1 MEVEKAYETYLEAIN
16 FHKSGKILD
25 SYTAFKELFKSD
37 LIVGHFYDEV
47 DLLSGVQT
55 GHLTAPNGQDTLSQI
70 SQKVRHLR
78 FLAFR
83 NRGFLY
89 FDVLR
94 RGTDQVAQI
103 AQRENEVENLEK
115 PLTSQALSKELFY
128 TMMDDFVI
136 CTIYEEADELLLRA
150 LHDIY
155 AYFGNQ
161 RLRRFTI
168 EYAELFGNETDDA
181 LSVLPVNSWVKP
193 FENQLKDE
201 LLGNLLAPKG
211 LESKLAYLKTLREDY
226 EIQKKS
232 ICEPQNLEVI
242 LPPGSLWVDVFQ
254 RLQQAQRRILDKSK
268 LQEYQKHGFKFVDIY
283 VTAET
288 LIDSV
293 VFRYDELSA
302 DDIIEL
308 SPSISAQIPDEGDTM
323 EVDDDLEAE
332 NSDNLSQQVTPTPTV
347 APENEAAKS
356 TDSAIV
362 VEDEETAKENVE
374 KPAETSEKQ
383 NITERVN
390 RTSRRLNPEEP
401 FMYDLE
407 IVDLTIHHFVE
418 TEAFFRHYNQA
429 FAEIFTTDKVLLHDV
444 VLNFVTPEK
453 SDSPLFIRD
462 FIDLLNQWKSGTHS
476 TYLLRDR
483 ASNTDVVSDK
493 EDDNSKLLEVLSRF
507 GNQPSEDADTACEL
521 LDDIET
527 ATYVSDFLAL
537 MEKSHYTFTRVEL
550 LRHFLGGDQSLLTTK
565 KWSPSLYILVKDLV
579 LQLDDTLFQIF
590 DDPHLVVSVYEILV
604 DEYILVHSELKTRVE
619 KYPSSVQ
626 LKASRTF
633 LTSSFEL
640 LRIAERVHAWGKK
653 LKQSSDIPSQ
663 VVIRHLWAQTFFL
676 SIRSITWKDSQ
687 TVVLLLQELNHLL
700 LQFDEANFEA
710 QNPNF
715 LNIAGFSARKLHRRL
730 TTASLLSVFTKILL
744 SESKSASQAD
754 TITLLERILVPPE
767 DLDHGTS
774 ETPNGATTATKNG
787 LATIEDLFLLDV
799 QSFLSAC
806 PIELKLNLWKILFSY
821 YVENG
826 DYEKFQRGFE
836 ENLAFILGFF
846 NSESYTEQ
854 RDDSGAILL
863 MILNFYGEY
872 LRIFLKYLS
881 SHKWVIPSDNRD
893 SALETVIN
901 LGKMYEFLYCF
912 SLHEEAAL
920 ITSARISL
928 SLKNAEAYTRLKDFF
943 VENTCLLL
951 TYLVNVLQ
959 KSDRPD
965 KSREIANVLYLVH
978 QHLGSRRLCDASN
991 GLILKFLGDILM
1003 SNESV
1008 SELEVAQILSC
1019 RFHYKIK
1026 VDGRFPVD
1034 HYTVAN
1040 SNLDQRTA
1048 DDLCRFISPFAL
1060 QNNPLIKSP
1069 RNDLRQVIDD
1079 IYDVVKDAAFEKDRG
1094 LAESLLWLENF
1105 LDHTVLNARLFKEA
1119 FHGLL
1124 EIKVEKP
1131 LIKNVSGESGLYF
1144 MEAVMML
1151 SLYKIKKK
1159 ASQSRTVELMKVM
1172 QLAKS
1177 DLLYGSRR
1185 VESWIILAQSYGL
1198 LVEDDLLWTS
1208 DKLNSIDRK
1217 VVTANVQ
1224 KKSLMC
1230 YLMAVNYL
1238 TIRTAEG
1245 FKPPKDLV
1253 SLLFNLMTK
1262 ELYSACR
1269 APMAMIAFQAFPTS
1283 KLVMKN
1289 SLTSFQPIH
1298 DKPLVS
1304 SKFLLNLMYTC
1315 VELAIKA
1322 NPIEWS
1328 SHFLACKI
1336 KDKLDMKPLSALDS
1350 AITASRLGK
1359 VQGSSADPILE
1370 ATYKL
1375 CALTYKYVRS
1385 EKISVSEALA
1395 YIAKDPQLNL
1405 GEQIAPL
1412 TNTDADKE
1420 AFYKVLIE
1428 ALLKIQALDKK
1439 GWYHKPVYKMA
1450 SIHLNDLEQHGIA
1463 RELMS
1468 KFFSLKSSSRTFLQL
1483 WKPEHERPGK
1493 HFVYMYQY
1501 TQLFIKLLRLNS
1513 DLSSLISLL
1522 PKVRKANSTMVSL
1535 YFAWERICSATCN
1548 LIRRTCLIADG
1559 FVERFL
1565 CMNSYALFMYSA
1577 KAAVE
1582 KTKTAGLTKD
1592 VEPFL
1597 LYLVVLNEARKLN
1610 NGFGP
1615 TSLIDDTTC
1624 AVFLIIYGMGLRK
1637 CETAD
1642 FPAKPEAERTGR
1654 IKKIAR
1660 KDLLP
1665 FIQELTTR
1673 FKRDAEQLMK
1683 DNPSILSNYVKK
1695 SMERRQREMQQEE
1708 QAGSSQDPGAAPGRT
1723 HMNLAHHIQSIAAPL
1738 IQRTAIGAS
1747 IAPPTPFTPSATA
1760 TTSSDPP
1767 PLVLGLDTIN
1777 GSGPEQYNG
1786 DHVSEMTM
1794 PAIPSEEIE
1803 MSLPTTVVSAAPAV
1817 SSNMVEPQLR
1827 GVELRPSLP
1836 EGPSAAVTDQFHE
1849 NPSTSVPLMLGQRIE
1864 EPAHSEVAPEPAQN
1878 KREIATNAILNEAI
1892 SFAEEISAET
1902 DVEPKIGALQDI
1914 SSNPPMHEEAEKLS
1928 KSKNQ
1933 QTEIVEEAQPIVAL
1947 SSCIPRSTAIVE
1959 NATANSSAA
1968 TPEIA
1973 DTLQTEKVADKSL
1986 VHEVIL
1992 IDSADESVNES
2003 KRKLEPEIPGPRR
2016 SKRTRR
2022 PPTR

>member
-1 MEVEKAYETYLEAIN
+1 MEVERAYETYLEAIN

-25 SYTAFKELFKSD
+25 AYTSFKELFKSD
-37 LIVGHFYDEV
+37 LILGHFYDEI

-55 GHLTAPNGQDTLSQI
+55 GHHTAPNGKDTLSQI

-89 FDVLR
+89 LDVLR
-94 RGTDQVAQI
+94 RGTEQISRI
-103 AQRENEVENLEK
+103 AQRENEVENLENS
-115 PLTSQALSKELFY
+115 LTSQALSKELFY

-150 LHDIY
+150 LHDVY

-168 EYAELFGNETDDA
+168 EYAELFSSETDDA
-181 LSVLPVNSWVKP
+181 LSVLSVNSWAKP
-193 FENQLKDE
+193 FENQLREE
-201 LLGNLLAPKG
+201 LLGNLLGPKG
-211 LESKLAYLKTLREDY
+211 LESKLAFLKALREDY

-242 LPPGSLWVDVFQ
+242 LPPGSLWLDVFQ
-254 RLQQAQRRILDKSK
+254 RLLQAQRRVLDKSK
-268 LQEYQKHGFKFVDIY
+268 LQEYQKQGFKFVDIY

-293 VFRYDELSA
+293 VFRYDEVSA

-308 SPSISAQIPDEGDTM
+308 SPAISSQIPDEGDTM
-323 EVDDDLEAE
+323 EVDDDIEAE
-332 NSDNLSQQVTPTPTV
+332 NSDNSQQVTPAPNE
-347 APENEAAKS
+347 APEREADKS
-356 TDSAIV
+356 TDSIIV
-362 VEDEETAKENVE
+362 VEEEPAKENVE
-374 KPAETSEKQ
+374 KVAEASENK
-383 NITERVN
+383 NSTERVN

-429 FAEIFTTDKVLLHDV
+429 FAEIFKTDKVLLHDV

-462 FIDLLNQWKSGTHS
+462 FIDLLNQWKTGTHS

-483 ASNTDVVSDK
+483 ASNADVLSDK

-507 GNQPSEDADTACEL
+507 GNQSSEDADTTCEL

-537 MEKSHYTFTRVEL
+537 MDMSHFTFTRVEL
-550 LRHFLGGDQSLLTTK
+550 LRHFLGGEQSLLTTK

-579 LQLDDTLFQIF
+579 LQLDDTLIQIF
-590 DDPHLVVSVYEILV
+590 DDPLLVVSVYEILV
-604 DEYILVHSELKTRVE
+604 DEYIFVHSELKTRVE

-653 LKQSSDIPSQ
+653 LKQSSSIHSQ
-663 VVIRHLWAQTFFL
+663 VLIRHLWAQTFFL
-676 SIRSITWKDSQ
+676 SVRSITWKDSQ
-687 TVVLLLQELNHLL
+687 TVVLLLQELNQLL
-700 LQFDEANFEA
+700 VQLNETNFEA

-715 LNIAGFSARKLHRRL
+715 LNIAGFSARKLYRRL

-754 TITLLERILVPPE
+754 TIALLERILVPPE
-767 DLDHGTS
+767 ELNDESSKTLDAATS
-774 ETPNGATTATKNG
+774 ATKNG
-787 LATIEDLFLLDV
+787 FATIEDLFLLDV
-799 QSFLSAC
+799 QNFLSAC

-836 ENLAFILGFF
+836 KNLVFILDFF
-846 NSESYTEQ
+846 TSESYMEQ
-854 RDDSGAILL
+854 RDESGAILL

-881 SHKWVIPSDNRD
+881 THKWLIPADNRE

-959 KSDRPD
+959 RSGRPD
-965 KSREIANVLYLVH
+965 NSREIANVLFLVH

-991 GLILKFLGDILM
+991 GLILKFLGDVLM

-1026 VDGRFPVD
+1026 VEGRFPID

-1040 SNLDQRTA
+1040 SNLDRGTA

-1079 IYDVVKDAAFEKDRG
+1079 IYDVVKDAAFDQDRG
-1094 LAESLLWLENF
+1094 LAESLLWLDNF
-1105 LDHTVLNARLFKEA
+1105 LDHTVLNARFFKEA

-1131 LIKNVSGESGLYF
+1131 MIKNVSGESGLYF

-1224 KKSLMC
+1224 KKSLIC

-1238 TIRTAEG
+1238 TIRTSEG
-1245 FKPPKDLV
+1245 FQPPKDLV
-1253 SLLFNLMTK
+1253 SLLFNLLTK

-1269 APMAMIAFQAFPTS
+1269 APMAMIAFQAFPSS
-1283 KLVMKN
+1283 KMVMKN

-1336 KDKLDMKPLSALDS
+1336 KDKLDMKPLSALES

-1370 ATYKL
+1370 APYKL

-1405 GEQIAPL
+1405 SEQLEPL
-1412 TNTDADKE
+1412 THTDADKDL
-1420 AFYKVLIE
+1420 FYKVLIE

-1548 LIRRTCLIADG
+1548 LVRRTCLIADG

-1592 VEPFL
+1592 VEPYL

-1665 FIQELTTR
+1665 FILELTTR

-1695 SMERRQREMQQEE
+1695 NLERRQREMEQEKE
-1708 QAGSSQDPGAAPGRT
+1708 EEAGSSQDHGTSPDQPHLNPT
-1723 HMNLAHHIQSIAAPL
+1723 HHIQNISSPL

-1747 IAPPTPFTPSATA
+1747 ITPPTQFTPAAKAFTISQTELVLGPEVTNGLGPEQHDGDRALETSMAA
-1760 TTSSDPP
+1760 TTS
-1767 PLVLGLDTIN
+1767 
-1777 GSGPEQYNG
+1777 EQM
-1786 DHVSEMTM
+1786 EM
-1794 PAIPSEEIE
+1794 
-1803 MSLPTTVVSAAPAV
+1803 PTTTSEVEVSAGQPAA
-1817 SSNMVEPQLR
+1817 SEKPRLLEIKPHS
-1827 GVELRPSLP
+1827 SLP
-1836 EGPSAAVTDQFHE
+1836 EAQSIVVADQL
-1849 NPSTSVPLMLGQRIE
+1849 PSTSVPLVEQEVERSDFEAAQGPAFV
-1864 EPAHSEVAPEPAQN
+1864 EPEVEVTTYLA
-1878 KREIATNAILNEAI
+1878 KAT
-1892 SFAEEISAET
+1892 SFAEEITAEPNFESKNGAPH
-1902 DVEPKIGALQDI
+1902 DVW
-1914 SSNPPMHEEAEKLS
+1914 SNPPEDDEAKQL
-1928 KSKNQ
+1928 KSQ
-1933 QTEIVEEAQPIVAL
+1933 QTSKVEASQPSL
-1947 SSCIPRSTAIVE
+1947 SFSSGLPTSTTIAE
-1959 NATANSSAA
+1959 NAPANINSEADV
-1968 TPEIA
+1968 PEIA
-1973 DTLQTEKVADKSL
+1973 DFPQTVADKSL
-1986 VHEVIL
+1986 MHEVIV

-2003 KRKLEPEIPGPRR
+2003 KRKMEPENPGPRR